1 MTFVRRRRRRRTP
14 SSAEMGPAGPVRKD
28 SCGVRHYGPASI
40 ALPFGWGRCSLG
52 SRRHGAGG
60 QGDTLCL
67 RGPWAAHDGNPAGIR
82 PNAGPPSTAVSPSG
96 AGHACGPGSSASSST
111 CPAPEESQIGS
122 SALEAVGVRATRG
135 GRCPDRIPRLR
146 QARIDS
152 PPAITAGTGSLCPSK
167 GCLAGRGVMICPRAA
182 HARLRSPGVAVGER
196 QDQSADRTAA
206 HRLERDREAAV
217 ATSPLGCRAQ
227 AARAGS
233 SRGPGSPEGNARHQ
247 APAAAPAQ
255 ARVRRPSS

>member
-40 ALPFGWGRCSLG
+40 ALPFGWGRCSSGADATAPVGKETHCVFVVPGPHMTAIPPVFGPMPARRLPPFRPVEPG
-52 SRRHGAGG
+52 TPVGPAPVRHPRRAQRRKRARSVPVRSRR
-60 QGDTLCL
+60 LVS
-67 RGPWAAHDGNPAGIR
+67 GP
-82 PNAGPPSTAVSPSG
+82 
-96 AGHACGPGSSASSST
+96 
-111 CPAPEESQIGS
+111 Q
-122 SALEAVGVRATRG
+122 G